1 MKYFYLIII
10 LITSFSCSGNRQN
23 EQTNGKKNNAAIERL
38 VLAEFQ
44 QILDSSNVEGSI
56 LIYDP
61 QTAIF
66 YSNDFQWAALGKLPA
81 STFKIPNSIIA
92 LETEVVENDSTLFIW
107 NGEKRNLSIWEQD
120 LLFKD
125 AFRFSCVPCYQDI
138 ARKIGEKRMKE
149 YLSNLKYGNM
159 VFDSTNIDLFWLV
172 GDSEINQFEQIDF
185 LSRLHYSKLP
195 ISGKTDRI
203 MKRLMILDNN
213 QSYCLSGKTGW
224 SVRNGHNNGWFV
236 GYLEIK
242 EKVYFFAVNID
253 PKEKFNMQLFSKIRK
268 EITMNA
274 FKKLNL
280 I

>member
-1 MKYFYLIII
+1 MRYFFLITILII
-10 LITSFSCSGNRQN
+10 TFSCSGNRHN
-23 EQTNGKKNNAAIERL
+23 EQANERL
-38 VLAEFQ
+38 IVPEFQ

-61 QTAIF
+61 QASIF
-66 YSNDFQWAALGKLPA
+66 YSNDFQWAEQGKLPA

-92 LETEVVENDSTLFIW
+92 LETNVVENDSTLFIW

-138 ARKIGEKRMKE
+138 ARQIGEKRMKE
-149 YLSNLKYGNM
+149 YLSKLKYGKM

-172 GDSEINQFEQIDF
+172 GDSEISQFQQIDF
-185 LSRLHYSKLP
+185 LSRLYNSKLP
-195 ISGKTDRI
+195 ITEKTDRI
-203 MKRLMILDNN
+203 MKSLMILDNN

-224 SVRNGHNNGWFV
+224 SIRNGHNNGWFI
-236 GYLEIK
+236 GYLEIEK
-242 EKVYFFAVNID
+242 KVYFFAVNID
-253 PKEKFNMQLFSKIRK
+253 PKEKFNMQMFSKIRR
-268 EITMNA
+268 EIAMNA
-274 FKKLNL
+274 FEKLNL

>member
-66 YSNDFQWAALGKLPA
+66 YSNDFQWAELGKLPA

-159 VFDSTNIDLFWLV
+159 VFDSTNIDIFWLV
-172 GDSEINQFEQIDF
+172 GDSKINQFEQIDF
-185 LSRLHYSKLP
+185 LSRLYYSKLP
-195 ISGKTDRI
+195 ISGKTETRI
-203 MKRLMILDNN
+203 
-213 QSYCLSGKTGW
+213 
-224 SVRNGHNNGWFV
+224 
-236 GYLEIK
+236 
-242 EKVYFFAVNID
+242 
-253 PKEKFNMQLFSKIRK
+253 
-268 EITMNA
+268 
-274 FKKLNL
+274 
-280 I
+280 

>member
-1 MKYFYLIII
+1 MYMQLNYLYLLVLAFTI
-10 LITSFSCSGNRQN
+10 FSCSGNRHN
-23 EQTNGKKNNAAIERL
+23 ENGDVAIERR
-38 VLAEFQ
+38 VLSEFQ
-44 QILDSSNVEGSI
+44 QILDSSNVDGSI
-56 LIYDP
+56 LIYNS
-61 QTAIF
+61 QAAIF
-66 YSNDFQWAALGKLPA
+66 YSNDFQWAGQGKLPA

-92 LETEVVENDSTLFIW
+92 LETNVVENDSTLFIW

-138 ARKIGEKRMKE
+138 AREIGEKRMKE
-149 YLSNLKYGNM
+149 YLSKLIYGNM

-172 GDSEINQFEQIDF
+172 GDSKINQFQQIDF
-185 LSRLHYSKLP
+185 LSRLYNSKLP
-195 ISGKTDRI
+195 ITEKTDKI
-203 MKRLMILDNN
+203 MKRLMILDKN

-224 SVRNGHNNGWFV
+224 SVRNNHNNGWFV

-274 FKKLNL
+274 FKKLKL
-280 I
+280 L